1 MDVRA
6 RVTQPLD
13 EDKEEAFTL
22 AHVREEQMRL
32 GKVWFEA
39 AAAVEQECLLTPNQ
53 N

>member
-1 MDVRA
+1 
-6 RVTQPLD
+6 
-13 EDKEEAFTL
+13 
-22 AHVREEQMRL
+22 MRL